1 MASMEDEMRRFEME
15 LAGTAPLQP
24 PPPGHVVGPQHPGI
38 FQPTLQ
44 HGPTIAQQPMP
55 MRFIPH
61 QLMHRG
67 PVPRPQPYVVH
78 AAPQPAQS
86 SFNPFMP
93 MMPPMFPRMPSMQS
107 SQPSTSTQRT
117 NVQQNT
123 LQVSANKAMLD
134 AQKAMA
140 MQVKEP
146 PVMGPQ
152 VTPKTI
158 EEKDLSNKAKKNIK
172 YLRTAGGDVW
182 EDTSLAEF
190 DPNDYRIFCGDLG
203 NEVNDEALARAFRRY
218 PTFQKA
224 KVVRDKKSNKSK
236 GYGFVSFKDPD
247 DFVKAMK
254 EMNGKYVGN
263 RPIKLRKSAW
273 KERQLDVAKKRVKEK
288 QKLGLRI

>member
-1 MASMEDEMRRFEME
+1 
-15 LAGTAPLQP
+15 
-24 PPPGHVVGPQHPGI
+24 
-38 FQPTLQ
+38 
-44 HGPTIAQQPMP
+44 
-55 MRFIPH
+55 
-61 QLMHRG
+61 
-67 PVPRPQPYVVH
+67 
-78 AAPQPAQS
+78 
-86 SFNPFMP
+86 
-93 MMPPMFPRMPSMQS
+93 
-107 SQPSTSTQRT
+107 
-117 NVQQNT
+117 
-123 LQVSANKAMLD
+123 
-134 AQKAMA
+134 
-140 MQVKEP
+140 
-146 PVMGPQ
+146 MGPQ
-152 VTPKTI
+152 VTPKII
-158 EEKDLSNKAKKNIK
+158 EEKDLSNKAKKKIK

-273 KERQLDVAKKRVKEK
+273 KERQLDVAKKRVKDK
-288 QKLGLRI
+288 QKLGLRV